1 MRSGLSLVEVAVVI
15 AILAIIAALLLPAVQ
30 AARESARRT
39 GCTSNMR
46 QLALAV
52 HQYEVQHGAC
62 PPGASANGF
71 SYLTALLP
79 YFEQAPLFSWIVA
92 QAKDPTDLK
101 IEEKQLRINAFKCPS
116 DGVSMARPSASN
128 YSGTIGYHTVGRG
141 CEGMFI
147 NESLGWAGH
156 VDRGRCIRF
165 SEVTDG
171 SAQTALV
178 SEILVS
184 DFERGPRFRTNWS
197 TAETFD
203 PDAYDAFLQACL
215 DQQYATSSSGA
226 AWGSPRGLLW
236 LQGGAGAT
244 LYTHDF
250 TPNNLSCMNG
260 SSIQYGAHTATSNHP
275 GGVMVVFVDGHAQF
289 VSSTIDVPTWR
300 SMSTRAGQEASV
312 FLP

>member
-1 MRSGLSLVEVAVVI
+1 MRSGLSLVEVIVVI
-15 AILAIIAALLLPAVQ
+15 AILAILAAVLLPAVQ
-30 AARESARRT
+30 AARESGRRMR
-39 GCTSNMR
+39 CTSNLR

-52 HQYEVQHGAC
+52 HQYEAQHGAC
-62 PPGASANGF
+62 PPGASANGY

-79 YFEQAPLFSWIVA
+79 HLEQAPLLSSILA
-92 QAKDPTDLK
+92 QDTDPIGLPVEFGE
-101 IEEKQLRINAFKCPS
+101 IRINAFKCPS
-116 DGVSMARPSASN
+116 DGVSMARPAATN
-128 YSGTIGYHTVGRG
+128 YSGTIGYQTLGRG

-147 NESLGWAGH
+147 NFSLGWTHGAI
-156 VDRGRCIRF
+156 RGRCIRF

-171 SAQTALV
+171 TTQTALV

-184 DFERGPRFRTNWS
+184 DFERGARFRTNWS

-236 LQGGAGAT
+236 LQGGGGKT

-260 SSIQYGAHTATSNHP
+260 SDLVYGAYTATSNHP
-275 GGVMVVFVDGHAQF
+275 GGVMVAFVDGHTSF
-289 VSSTIDVPTWR
+289 VSSTIDRSAWR
-300 SMSTRAGQEASV
+300 SMSTRAGQEAGA